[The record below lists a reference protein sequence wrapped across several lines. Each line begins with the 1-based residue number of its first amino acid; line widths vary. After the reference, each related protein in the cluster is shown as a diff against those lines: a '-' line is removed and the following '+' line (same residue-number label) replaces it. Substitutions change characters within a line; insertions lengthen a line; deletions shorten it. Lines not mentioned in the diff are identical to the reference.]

1 MKKIVFALSALAVL
15 LTACSKDFINPR
27 HNSSEPLDEYF
38 NTPERLFQC
47 LVAAYDPLEW
57 YDYAFGQYDNLHLIF
72 DVMGDD
78 VYAGG
83 SNEGDQTSIVKTHY
97 YTATSTDQPNQIWT
111 VNYSGINRAATLIK
125 YVDGAEGVSEETKK
139 LYVAEAKVLMAYYY
153 NMLWKLWGNIPYWEE
168 LLEAPYIAP
177 QLGHDE
183 VYANFIK
190 LLEDAIGMDVL
201 PMKAKVGDEGR
212 VTKAMAYMLYAEA
225 VLYQNDQSR
234 YQTALNYMKE
244 IISSGQY
251 SLVSDFAGI
260 WEESGEWCAESIW
273 EINYISEGG
282 VRDWGSS
289 IATGGQV
296 NSILTG
302 IPAPKNVPDYHEG
315 WGFGTIAKSAY
326 DMYDDDDIRRDGGIL
341 NFDAYAKTLFEKNG
355 VNMDLYPTAIK
366 KGKTEDE
373 KKELDKA
380 GAAYYV
386 ERWQDTGFW
395 NRKYI
400 AREGG
405 NHGYKAS
412 DNLNYGNNERIYRYA
427 ETLLNAAELS
437 VLLGQDGSAYLQQV
451 RDRAHCH
458 DTGVSR
464 EDIIQERHK
473 EFVGEGKRYW
483 DLVRSG
489 LAPTVLKAANH
500 EWRQNDWTENKK
512 YWPIPQSEIDKD
524 PSLEQNNY

>member
-1 MKKIVFALSALAVL
+1 MTKIIIALSAIAVL
-15 LTACSKDFINPR
+15 MSSCSKDFINPR

-38 NTPERLFQC
+38 TTPERLFQS

-83 SNEGDQTSIVKTHY
+83 SNDGDQPLIVKTHY
-97 YTATSTDQPNQIWT
+97 YTATATDVCNQFWT

-125 YVDGAEGVSEETKK
+125 YIDKAEGVDDTTKK

-168 LLEAPYIAP
+168 LPEAPYFVP
-177 QLGHDE
+177 QLPHDE
-183 VYANFIK
+183 VYAHFIT
-190 LLEDAIGMDVL
+190 LIEDAIALNVL
-201 PMKAKVGDEGR
+201 PMKAAGGSEGR

-225 VLYQNDQSR
+225 VMYQNDKSR
-234 YQTALNYMKE
+234 YETALKYMKE
-244 IISSGQY
+244 IIDSKQY
-251 SLVSDFAGI
+251 SLVADFASI
-260 WEESGEWCAESIW
+260 WEETGEWGSESIW
-273 EINYISEGG
+273 EINYTSEGG

-302 IPAPKNVPDYHEG
+302 IPATKNVPDFHEG

-326 DMYDDDDIRRDGGIL
+326 DMYDDDDIRKDGGIL
-341 NFDAYAKTLFEKNG
+341 NFAKYAESH
-355 VNMDLYPTAIK
+355 P
-366 KGKTEDE
+366 
-373 KKELDKA
+373 
-380 GAAYYV
+380 GAEYTP
-386 ERWQDTGFW
+386 RWQDTGFW
-395 NRKYI
+395 NLKYI

-405 NHGYKAS
+405 NHGYIAS

-437 VLLGQDGSAYLQQV
+437 VLLGQDGSAYLQEV

-458 DTGVSR
+458 DTGTTR

-489 LAPTVLKAANH
+489 LAATVLKAANH
-500 EWRQNDWTENKK
+500 EYRQNDWTENKK
-512 YWPIPQSEIDKD
+512 YWPIPQGEMDKD
-524 PSLEQNNY
+524 PNLKPNNY

>member
-1 MKKIVFALSALAVL
+1 MKKIVIALSALAVL

-38 NTPERLFQC
+38 NSPERLFQC
-47 LVAAYDPLEW
+47 LVAAYDPL
-57 YDYAFGQYDNLHLIF
+57 D
-72 DVMGDD
+72 DD

-83 SNEGDQTSIVKTHY
+83 SNEGDQPIIVKTHY
-97 YTATSTDQPNQIWT
+97 YTATSTDLPNQMWT

-125 YVDGAEGVSEETKK
+125 YVDGAEGVSDETKK

-153 NMLWKLWGNIPYWEE
+153 NMLWKLWGNVPYWEE

-190 LLEDAIGMDVL
+190 LIEDAIAMNVL
-201 PMKAKVGDEGR
+201 PMKANVGDEGR

-260 WEESGEWCAESIW
+260 WEESGEWCSESIW

-282 VRDWGSS
+282 IRDWGNS

-302 IPAPKNVPDYHEG
+302 IPAPKNVPDYHSRNTRRSTPALNTPRVG
-315 WGFGTIAKSAY
+315 RIPVTGT
-326 DMYDDDDIRRDGGIL
+326 
-341 NFDAYAKTLFEKNG
+341 
-355 VNMDLYPTAIK
+355 
-366 KGKTEDE
+366 
-373 KKELDKA
+373 
-380 GAAYYV
+380 
-386 ERWQDTGFW
+386 
-395 NRKYI
+395 
-400 AREGG
+400 
-405 NHGYKAS
+405 AS
-412 DNLNYGNNERIYRYA
+412 TSPA
-427 ETLLNAAELS
+427 
-437 VLLGQDGSAYLQQV
+437 
-451 RDRAHCH
+451 
-458 DTGVSR
+458 
-464 EDIIQERHK
+464 
-473 EFVGEGKRYW
+473 
-483 DLVRSG
+483 
-489 LAPTVLKAANH
+489 KAATTVT
-500 EWRQNDWTENKK
+500 RLPTT
-512 YWPIPQSEIDKD
+512 
-524 PSLEQNNY
+524 

>member
-1 MKKIVFALSALAVL
+1 MKKIIIALTVLAVALSS
-15 LTACSKDFINPR
+15 CSKDFINPK

-38 NTPERLFQC
+38 NTPERIFQC

-57 YDYAFGQYDNLHLIF
+57 YDYFYQYNNLHLIF

-83 SNEGDQTSIVKTHY
+83 SNEGDQPIIVKTHY
-97 YTATSTDQPNQIWT
+97 YTATPNDVPNMMWT
-111 VNYSGINRAATLIK
+111 ICYSGINRAATLVK
-125 YVDGAEGVSEETKK
+125 YIDGAEGVTDATKN

-168 LLEAPYIAP
+168 LLESPYIAE
-177 QLGHDE
+177 QLDHDA
-183 VYANFIK
+183 VYEHFIK
-190 LLEDAIGMDVL
+190 LIEDAIALKAL
-201 PMKAKVGDEGR
+201 PMKAAGGNEGR
-212 VTKAMAYMLYAEA
+212 VTLAMAYMLYAEA
-225 VLYQNDQSR
+225 VMYQNDQTR
-234 YQTALNYMKE
+234 YATALSYMKE
-244 IISSGQY
+244 IISSGKY
-251 SLVSDFAGI
+251 ALVSDFAGI
-260 WEESGEWCAESIW
+260 WEESGEWCSESIW
-273 EINYISEGG
+273 EINYTSEGG
-282 VRDWGSS
+282 VRDWGSP

-302 IPAPKNVPDYHEG
+302 IPALNDPSGTFHEG
-315 WGFGTIAKSAY
+315 WGFGTIAKSTY
-326 DMYDDDDIRRDGGIL
+326 DMYDDDDIRKDGGIL
-341 NFDAYAKTLFEKNG
+341 NFEKFAEKT
-355 VNMDLYPTAIK
+355 
-366 KGKTEDE
+366 
-373 KKELDKA
+373 
-380 GAAYYV
+380 GASYTP
-386 ERWQDTGFW
+386 RWQDTGYW
-395 NRKYI
+395 NLKYI

-405 NHGYKAS
+405 NHGYIAS

-437 VLLGQDGSAYLQQV
+437 VLLGQDGSSYLKQV
-451 RDRAHCH
+451 RDRANCH

-500 EWRQNDWTENKK
+500 EWRQNDWTESKK
-512 YWPIPQSEIDKD
+512 YWPIPQGEIDKD
-524 PSLEQNNY
+524 PALTQNNY

>member
-1 MKKIVFALSALAVL
+1 MKKIVIALSALAVL

-27 HNSSEPLDEYF
+27 HNSSVPLDEYF

-83 SNEGDQTSIVKTHY
+83 SNEGDQPIIVKTHY
-97 YTATSTDQPNQIWT
+97 YTVTSTDLPNQMWT

-125 YVDGAEGVSEETKK
+125 YIDTAEGVPAVTKS

-168 LLEAPYIAP
+168 LLESPYIAP
-177 QLGHDE
+177 QLSHDE
-183 VYANFIK
+183 VYAKFIT
-190 LLEDAIGMDVL
+190 LLEDAIAMNVL
-201 PMKAKVGDEGR
+201 PMKANVGDEGR
-212 VTKAMAYMLYAEA
+212 VTKAMAYMLYTEA
-225 VLYQNDQSR
+225 VLYQNDQTR

-282 VRDWGSS
+282 IRDWDNS

-326 DMYDDDDIRRDGGIL
+326 DMYDDDDIRKDGGIL
-341 NFDAYAKTLFEKNG
+341 NFAKYAEEH
-355 VNMDLYPTAIK
+355 P
-366 KGKTEDE
+366 
-373 KKELDKA
+373 
-380 GAAYYV
+380 GAEYTP
-386 ERWQDTGFW
+386 RWQDTGYW

-412 DNLNYGNNERIYRYA
+412 DNVNYCNNERIYRYA
-427 ETLLNAAELS
+427 ETLLNAVELS
-437 VLLGQDGSAYLQQV
+437 VLLGQDGSSYLKQV

-489 LAPTVLKAANH
+489 LAPTVLRAANH

-512 YWPIPQSEIDKD
+512 YWPIPQGEMDKD
-524 PSLEQNNY
+524 PNLVQNNY

>member
-83 SNEGDQTSIVKTHY
+83 SNEGDQPIIVKTHY
-97 YTATSTDQPNQIWT
+97 YTATPTDLPNQMWT

-125 YVDGAEGVSEETKK
+125 YIDTAEGVPAVTKS

-153 NMLWKLWGNIPYWEE
+153 NMLWKLWGNIP
-168 LLEAPYIAP
+168 
-177 QLGHDE
+177 
-183 VYANFIK
+183 FIK
-190 LLEDAIGMDVL
+190 LIEDAIASNVL
-201 PMKAKVGDEGR
+201 PMKASVGDEGR
-212 VTKAMAYMLYAEA
+212 VTKAMAYMLYTEA
-225 VLYQNDQSR
+225 VLYQNDQTR

-251 SLVSDFAGI
+251 SLVEDFAGI
-260 WEESGEWCAESIW
+260 WEESGEWGPESIW

-282 VRDWGSS
+282 IRDWGNS

-302 IPAPKNVPDYHEG
+302 IPA
-315 WGFGTIAKSAY
+315 AK
-326 DMYDDDDIRRDGGIL
+326 
-341 NFDAYAKTLFEKNG
+341 YAEEH
-355 VNMDLYPTAIK
+355 P
-366 KGKTEDE
+366 
-373 KKELDKA
+373 
-380 GAAYYV
+380 GAEYTP
-386 ERWQDTGFW
+386 RWQDTGYW

-412 DNLNYGNNERIYRYA
+412 DNVNYCNNERIYRYA

-437 VLLGQDGSAYLQQV
+437 VLLGQNGESYLQQV

-458 DTGVSR
+458 DTGATR

-489 LAPTVLKAANH
+489 LAPSVLKAANH
-500 EWRQNDWTENKK
+500 EYRTTDWTESKK
-512 YWPIPQSEIDKD
+512 YWPIPQGEIDKD
-524 PSLEQNNY
+524 PNLVQNNY